1 MTPMPDAVDAIAQAI
16 TDAAGRGAELRIGV
30 VTALESSGLGRCQLD
45 ITGTLWCGLDSDARV
60 AVGDRVY
67 AFVQDRVVVVGG
79 RLNGSGAGRVPVGA
93 VTMWAGSSLA
103 LPAGWLLCDGSS
115 LSRTAYASLY
125 AVIGTT
131 YGTPSST
138 TFALPSMDNRV
149 PLAAG
154 TRARGAT
161 GGSETVTLTDAQ
173 MPSHTHTF
181 TGAAHN
187 HTQDPHTHSVP
198 VSGSV
203 TQASGTG
210 STAGDNVAGTT
221 GSTTATNN
229 SATATGTNS
238 TSGSDASHTNMQPWF
253 GIYFIVRAL

>member
-1 MTPMPDAVDAIAQAI
+1 
-16 TDAAGRGAELRIGV
+16 
-30 VTALESSGLGRCQLD
+30 VTALESGGLGRCQLD

-93 VTMWAGSSLA
+93 VTMWAGSSTA

-115 LSRTAYASLY
+115 LSRTAYASLF

-138 TFALPSMDNRV
+138 TFALPDMDNRV

-181 TGAAHN
+181 TGTAHN
-187 HTQDPHTHSVP
+187 HTQDPHTHIQNAHSHSTG
-198 VSGSV
+198 SGTGTV
-203 TQASGTG
+203 TNQSGTG
-210 STAGDNVAGTT
+210 STSADNVAGTT
-221 GSTTATNN
+221 GSTTATNQSTTATNN
-229 SATATGTNS
+229 SATATGTNG
-238 TSGSDASHTNMQPWF
+238 TAGSDASHTNMQPWF